1 MAFVHLVS
9 ILIII
14 QIVSIRCQD
23 VFANLQIQE
32 SLASCFGL
40 ENDHTRWMRA
50 TCSSQDLVILIESF
64 TVVFHPV
71 VMNCTNNTVI
81 YEEYRDACCLKG
93 SVNNTRDCTVT
104 HQFDTKYSVANYQTC
119 NGHSSCNVMVPQL
132 LVRNTHCPY
141 DIFEPIPH
149 DIVSNFMYM
158 NYYCL
163 EKSLILPDSTGSLTT
178 PSPGSVI
185 YLQSPGFSSR
195 NQRIPY
201 MTDSECSIQTD
212 NCSPGI
218 YVYILHLVLED
229 SNTGEYDTIP
239 CNQTLKIETSRG
251 DVLEE
256 WTCDENTNLQKG
268 PLTLNANYILL
279 KLDNN
284 YTSPNDW
291 DQSRGGAYWLG
302 FKSLVTTGNIRIDC
316 PAIEPPICTETT
328 TTVTTS
334 LAEMSFTIP
343 TTSTREASPTTG
355 TNTTVSDTPS
365 TISKKTTRE
374 TSPMATDHNT
384 TTPNTN
390 SDSTTTT
397 PIVADTAPQQAI
409 PTAAVIALPS
419 GLSVLIIIIVVI
431 VARFL
436 RLRRTQNKNPGLVQ
450 PCESDERP
458 YEQILSISI
467 NSYTVA
473 RFATDGRHDAS
484 SDASDDQ
491 NNQYLRPLPIPK
503 DQKEN
508 VYDNNRGDI
517 GIKHT

>member
-1 MAFVHLVS
+1 
-9 ILIII
+9 
-14 QIVSIRCQD
+14 
-23 VFANLQIQE
+23 
-32 SLASCFGL
+32 
-40 ENDHTRWMRA
+40 MRA

-229 SNTGEYDTIP
+229 SNTVRTIGIKAAGERI
-239 CNQTLKIETSRG
+239 
-251 DVLEE
+251 
-256 WTCDENTNLQKG
+256 
-268 PLTLNANYILL
+268 A
-279 KLDNN
+279 
-284 YTSPNDW
+284 
-291 DQSRGGAYWLG
+291 
-302 FKSLVTTGNIRIDC
+302 LVTTGNIRIDC